1 MYAARGDSKWLLRV
15 SKGGRRGGDKGSFKQ
30 GNTIVCPVSL
40 GPGCHPRFQTPPFV
54 TLRESHGVEF
64 TEKTHRGPRATWFSS
79 DFFEVLSKM
88 ALFIPSHEMKEGL
101 INIQNEG
108 TAAAPGSSKISPED

>member
-1 MYAARGDSKWLLRV
+1 METRDHSSKATPSYAQYLWVLAVIRGSRHHLL
-15 SKGGRRGGDKGSFKQ
+15 SPSGSPMVLNLQ
-30 GNTIVCPVSL
+30 
-40 GPGCHPRFQTPPFV
+40 
-54 TLRESHGVEF
+54 